1 MILQGYYF
9 QGFIWFHGR
18 NCVLSLGFLIQV
30 RLVELHCDAAL
41 DMDLTVM
48 KDVPQRDVGDY
59 VLCERSNKN
68 CDDTV
73 WIRVKHH
80 DNINDTVGTGG
91 LVAVRN
97 CSRGSR

>member
-1 MILQGYYF
+1 MGGIVFFL
-9 QGFIWFHGR
+9 
-18 NCVLSLGFLIQV
+18 LAFLIQV

-41 DMDLTVM
+41 DMDLTAM

-80 DNINDTVGTGG
+80 GNISDLLEQEV
-91 LVAVRN
+91 LLP
-97 CSRGSR
+97 